1 MLSDRTLAR
10 VTIAIPDAG
19 VRFAGRLQALIFRVT
34 RGRVG
39 GRFGRGPVLVVRTTG
54 RRSGKIRETTVLYE
68 RDGDHYVVI
77 GSNTGSERAPA
88 WSLNLLANPEA
99 EILLGGRRIQ
109 VRASKAS
116 GHERERLIDLMD
128 RRYHGFQ
135 AYRAR
140 TDRELR
146 IFLLAPR

>member
-1 MLSDRTLAR
+1 VLSDRTLAR

-19 VRFAGRLQALIFRVT
+19 VRFSGRLQALIFRVT

-39 GRFGRGPVLVVRTTG
+39 GRFGRGPVLVLRTTG
-54 RRSGKIRETTVLYE
+54 RRSGKVRETMVLYE
-68 RDGDHYVVI
+68 RDGDRYVVV

-99 EILLGGRRIQ
+99 EILVRGRRMQ
-109 VRASKAS
+109 VHASEAS
-116 GHERERLIDLMD
+116 GHERERLSDLMD

-135 AYRAR
+135 AYRDR

>member
-1 MLSDRTLAR
+1 VLSDRTLAR
-10 VTIAIPDAG
+10 VTMAIPDAG
-19 VRFAGRLQALIFRVT
+19 VRFAGRLQAMIFRVT

-39 GRFGRGPVLVVRTTG
+39 GRFGRGPVLVLRTTG

-77 GSNTGSERAPA
+77 GSNAGSERAPA

-99 EILLGGRRIQ
+99 EILVGGRRMQ
-109 VRASKAS
+109 VRASNAS
-116 GHERERLIDLMD
+116 GEERTRLINLMD
-128 RRYHGFQ
+128 RRYRGFE

-146 IFLLAPR
+146 VFLLAPR

>member
-1 MLSDRTLAR
+1 VLSDRTLAR